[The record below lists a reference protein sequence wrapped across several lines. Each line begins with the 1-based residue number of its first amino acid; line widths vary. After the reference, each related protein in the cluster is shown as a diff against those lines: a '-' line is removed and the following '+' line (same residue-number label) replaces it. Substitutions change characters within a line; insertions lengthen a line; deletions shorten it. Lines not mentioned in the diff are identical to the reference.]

1 MGEKFVYDLNEIEG
15 KHNVDRVMEPALAYR
30 CDGLGD
36 KTLED
41 YLALPEGT
49 RVELIDG
56 VFYDMATPTGLHQ
69 RLILKIAKVLDD
81 FVEKNGGKCITLMA
95 PFDVQLFHDNKTC
108 VQPDILV
115 LCDREQLR
123 SNSLDGAPDLVV
135 EVASPSNWRM
145 DALIKRQK
153 YFEAGV
159 REYWIVFPEDK
170 RILVYRFEA
179 REGQDCPVPAEYT
192 FADKVPVGIWD
203 GACRVN
209 FAEIYEAVRFLYEK
223 EQELSK
229 KDEGDYNG
237 RKLHI

>member
-1 MGEKFVYDLNEIEG
+1 MDRDMEKNNIYDLDEVLDHSHKN
-15 KHNVDRVMEPALAYR
+15 RVMEPALAYR
-30 CDGLGD
+30 CDEVGD

-41 YLALPEGT
+41 YLALPEDV

-56 VFYDMATPTGLHQ
+56 VFYDMAAPNTMHQ
-69 RLILKIAKVLDD
+69 MISDEINYSLKS
-81 FVEKNGGKCITLMA
+81 FVKKNQGKCITFA
-95 PFDVQLFHDNKTC
+95 ASVDVQLFRDAKTV

-115 LCDREQLR
+115 VCNRDRITRQR
-123 SNSLDGAPDLVV
+123 VQDAPDLVV

-179 REGQDCPVPAEYT
+179 GEGRDCPEPEEYT

-203 GACRVN
+203 GACQVD

-223 EQELSK
+223 E
-229 KDEGDYNG
+229 
-237 RKLHI
+237 

>member
-1 MGEKFVYDLNEIEG
+1 MEKHFIYDLDEVLDHQH
-15 KHNVDRVMEPALAYR
+15 KSRVMEPALAYR
-30 CDGLGD
+30 CDGSGD

-69 RLILKIAKVLDD
+69 RLIFKITKALDD
-81 FVEKNGGKCITLMA
+81 FIEKNGGKCIPLMA

-115 LCDREQLR
+115 LCDRGQLR
-123 SNSLDGAPDLVV
+123 SNSLAGAPDLVV

-170 RILVYRFEA
+170 KILVYRFEE
-179 REGQDCPVPAEYT
+179 REGRDCPEPAEYT

-203 GACRVN
+203 GACQVD
-209 FAEIYEAVRFLYEK
+209 FAEIYETVRFLYEK
-223 EQELSK
+223 EQKLSK
-229 KDEGDYNG
+229 KEGS
-237 RKLHI
+237 